1 MCLNLN
7 FTAAL
12 VDIMYQSGWI
22 LKTHSVQFASPDG
35 ALVECQN
42 GVQGITEQ
50 SIAQGCYLPLLS
62 WLLPIKELSSHG
74 LSSNLSQKP
83 QYMCRPSRFWSC
95 KSTIQPLLLM
105 LQFTCMMNVKGQC
118 LLLLCSILNS
128 LREPETGV
136 ANCRL
141 S

>member
-1 MCLNLN
+1 M
-7 FTAAL
+7 
-12 VDIMYQSGWI
+12 VR
-22 LKTHSVQFASPDG
+22 
-35 ALVECQN
+35 
-42 GVQGITEQ
+42 GITEH
-50 SIAQGCYLPLLS
+50 STAQGCYLSLLS

-74 LSSNLSQKP
+74 WSSSLSQKL
-83 QYMCRPSRFWSC
+83 QYMYGQVDFGHASL
-95 KSTIQPLLLM
+95 QVLLLLI

-128 LREPETGV
+128 LRGPETGV